1 MWIGEARMDYR
12 SLEALAQHHPAW
24 RLLRADHA
32 PLIVSFL
39 HRTFIAPNIRT
50 LPQPELA
57 IKLEDALFHLRRE
70 LGDRAFPRSAQ
81 AYLDDWASDG
91 HAWLRKYYPPEGDD
105 PHFDITPATEKAI
118 VWLESLTRR
127 QFVGTQSRLVTVFE
141 LLRQLIESTETDA
154 SVRIAEL
161 EHRRAAIDAEIAR
174 IRGGELPIIEEADA
188 KERFLHA
195 AQMAKALLSDFRE
208 VEQNFRDL
216 DRGVRE
222 RIATWDR
229 EKGALLDEIFG
240 ERDAIVDSDEGK
252 SFRAFWDFL
261 MSPTRQEELSAL
273 LERAFALAPVQTLK
287 PDRRLMRIHF
297 DWLEAGE
304 VTQRTVA
311 RLSEQLRR
319 FIDDKA
325 FLENRRIMQ
334 ILRDI
339 EAGALACR
347 DRLPDG
353 TFMELDEP
361 GPAINLVMERPL
373 FTPPVKPALDGRI
386 EEGGEE
392 IVSADALID
401 HVYVDKESLKSR
413 IRQALQRRSQ
423 ISLPELVA
431 DAPLEQGLAELVAYL
446 GIAADDPASII
457 DDRQHQTLEWTD
469 NEGRRRQATLPLV
482 IFGRA
487 APNPAERAG

>member
-1 MWIGEARMDYR
+1 MDYR

-32 PLIVSFL
+32 PLVVSFL

-57 IKLEDALFHLRRE
+57 IRLDDALFHLRQE

-81 AYLDDWASDG
+81 AYLDDWASDD

-161 EHRRAAIDAEIAR
+161 ERRRGAIDAEIAR
-174 IRGGELPIIEEADA
+174 IQGGELPVIEEADA

-195 AQMAKALLSDFRE
+195 AQMAKALLSDFRQ

-229 EKGALLDEIFG
+229 EKGALLDAIFG

-261 MSPTRQEELSAL
+261 MSPTRQEELSSL
-273 LERAFALAPVQTLK
+273 LERAFALAPIQSLQ
-287 PDRRLMRIHF
+287 PDRRLARIHF

-339 EAGALACR
+339 EAGALGCR

-361 GPAINLVMERPL
+361 GPTINLVMERPL

-392 IVSADALID
+392 IVPADALID

-413 IRQALQRRSQ
+413 IRQALQRRAQ
-423 ISLPELVA
+423 VSLPELVA
-431 DAPLEQGLAELVAYL
+431 DAPLSQGLAELVAYL
-446 GIAADDPASII
+446 GIAADDPACII
-457 DDRQHQTLEWTD
+457 DDRRRETLEWID
-469 NEGRRRQATLPLV
+469 DEGRRRQATLPVV
-482 IFGRA
+482 IFGRTA
-487 APNPAERAG
+487 SGPAERNG